1 VSKTR
6 VSEKANTNI
15 GTMVREERRGEERR
29 GGEGMSARL

>member
-15 GTMVREERRGEERR
+15 GAMVREERR